1 MKEGL
6 VVRTSAT
13 GESQNGIRIGFVGA
27 GKVGFSM
34 GKFFALGGL
43 NVSGYFSRSV
53 QSAREAADFTGSS
66 CFESLGELV
75 AASDAVFITVPDGA
89 ITRVYEQLCAYDL
102 TMIEWAEIGVAMGN
116 AVDEVKAKAD
126 YVTLDNNSDD
136 IAFALERL
144 VPELL
149 A

>member
-13 GESQNGIRIGFVGA
+13 GESQTGIRIGFVGA

-53 QSAREAADFTGSS
+53 QSAREAADFTGSW

-75 AASDAVFITVPDGA
+75 AESDAVFITVPDGFPVGFPCL
-89 ITRVYEQLCAYDL
+89 ICRVGFSYAASVSLCRVIVAAL
-102 TMIEWAEIGVAMGN
+102 PSSRASGVLYA
-116 AVDEVKAKAD
+116 ATV
-126 YVTLDNNSDD
+126 SRP
-136 IAFALERL
+136 I
-144 VPELL
+144 L
-149 A
+149 APASQNRGRMLR